1 MTAERGW
8 RIGSGALWALVA
20 LGLMLTSVRNA
31 AFLAATPGALVW
43 IAGGLL
49 AGLAV
54 FRANR
59 IGMRLA
65 GPVLTWLGAGVV
77 ALTIGFAL
85 QNLVNGGLMRV
96 LPAPHDAAAVIVLA
110 AGAAFCQTAGK
121 LAAIALVLW
130 TSPPR
135 GPRTVLAAGLAV
147 GLGFGLAEVV
157 VIGQATIAHRSDP
170 GLLPWMGIWER
181 AAAVAFHTY
190 SGSLL
195 AVALRRRLWLPLVT
209 VLAVH
214 TATDALAGASGARLV
229 DLPLVLV
236 EAIFTLGAIVV
247 WAAHLR
253 VARRALA
260 DGAPW

>member
-1 MTAERGW
+1 
-8 RIGSGALWALVA
+8 
-20 LGLMLTSVRNA
+20 MLTAVRQA
-31 AFLAATPGALVW
+31 DFLGAEPGALVW

-49 AGLAV
+49 AGLAT

-59 IGMRLA
+59 IGMPLG
-65 GPVLTWLGAGVV
+65 GPVAAWLGAGVL
-77 ALTIGFAL
+77 ALTVGFAL
-85 QNLVNGGLMRV
+85 QNLVNGNLVRV
-96 LPAPHDAAAVIVLA
+96 LAVPHDASAVLA
-110 AGAAFCQTAGK
+110 LGVGAALCQTTGK
-121 LAAIALVLW
+121 LAAIALVLR

-135 GPRTVLAAGLAV
+135 GPRHVLAAGLAV
-147 GLGFGLAEVV
+147 GLGFGLTEVV
-157 VIGQATIAHRSDP
+157 VIGQSTIAHQSNP

-181 AAAVAFHTY
+181 ASAVAFHTY

-195 AVALRRRLWLPLVT
+195 AVALRRRLWAPLAI

-214 TATDALAGASGARLV
+214 TATDTLAGASGAHLLDV
-229 DLPLVLV
+229 PLVLV
-236 EAIFTLGAIVV
+236 ELAFTLGAVVV